1 MSCFPLV
8 PNLPSLPKAAMS
20 GLVQEYRAHD
30 GKWRICSEKWPCSD
44 RVRIAP
50 AARSVNR
57 ESLIDVGRPIK
68 TANNR

>member
-1 MSCFPLV
+1 
-8 PNLPSLPKAAMS
+8 MS